1 MSIESPAD
9 WIGLRQAARIVRAV
23 LDEVESHVVPGVTT
37 GELDEV
43 AAAVLAERGG
53 RSAPRLTYG
62 FPGSVLIS
70 INDEIVHG
78 VPGRRKIAR
87 GDLVSLDAT
96 VECKGFFAD
105 AARSV
110 VVETGSDL
118 AHRLIACA
126 EAALDAALGVAR
138 AGVLVNEIGRAV
150 ENEVARAGFSVVRGL
165 SGHGVGRTIHEWPDV
180 PNQYNPRQ
188 RDVLTE
194 GLVLTI
200 EPMICA
206 GSGRTVVGKD
216 GWTVRTRDGSL
227 ASHHEHTLVITK
239 DRPVVLTAAERAA

>member
-23 LDEVESHVVPGVTT
+23 LDTLEAHVAPGVTT
-37 GELDEV
+37 GELNEV
-43 AAAVLAERGG
+43 AGAVLAEHGG
-53 RSAPRLTYG
+53 RSAPTLTYG
-62 FPGSVLIS
+62 FPGNVLIS

-78 VPGRRKIAR
+78 VPGKRRIAR

-96 VECKGFFAD
+96 VEYRGFVAD

-110 VVETGSDL
+110 VVEGGSDL
-118 AHRLIACA
+118 ANRLVRCA
-126 EAALDAALGVAR
+126 ESALDAALDVAR
-138 AGVLVNEIGRAV
+138 AGALVNEIGRAV
-150 ENEVARAGFSVVRGL
+150 EHEVTRAGFSVVRGL

-227 ASHHEHTLVITK
+227 ASHHEHTLVITNG
-239 DRPVVLTAAERAA
+239 RPVVLTAEAA

>member
-1 MSIESPAD
+1 
-9 WIGLRQAARIVRAV
+9 V
-23 LDEVESHVVPGVTT
+23 
-37 GELDEV
+37 
-43 AAAVLAERGG
+43 
-53 RSAPRLTYG
+53 
-62 FPGSVLIS
+62 
-70 INDEIVHG
+70 VHG

-96 VECKGFFAD
+96 VEYRGFVSD

-110 VVETGSDL
+110 VVDAGSDE
-118 AHRLIACA
+118 ARRLVACA
-126 EAALDAALGVAR
+126 EAALEAALKVAR

-150 ENEVARAGFSVVRGL
+150 EGEVTRAGFTVVRGL

-180 PNQYNPRQ
+180 PNQHNASQ

-194 GLVLTI
+194 GLVITI

-206 GSGRTVVGKD
+206 GNGRTVVAKD

-227 ASHHEHTLVITK
+227 AAHCEHTLVITK
-239 DRPVVLTAAERAA
+239 DAPVVLTLQ

>member
-1 MSIESPAD
+1 MSISTPAD
-9 WIGLRQAARIVRAV
+9 WIGLRHVARIVRAV
-23 LDEVESHVVPGVTT
+23 LDAVEAHVKPGVTT
-37 GELDEV
+37 AELDAV
-43 AAAVLAERGG
+43 AAKVMAERGG
-53 RSAPRLTYG
+53 RSAPTLTDG
-62 FPGSVLIS
+62 FPGHVLIS

-78 VPGRRKIAR
+78 VPGRRQIAR

-96 VECKGFFAD
+96 VECGGFVAD

-110 VVETGSDL
+110 AVPGASDE
-118 AHRLIACA
+118 AQRLVACA
-126 EAALDAALGVAR
+126 ESALQAALEVAR
-138 AGVLVNEIGRAV
+138 AGNLVSEIGRAV
-150 ENEVARAGFSVVRGL
+150 EQEVHRCGFTVVRGL

-180 PNQYNPRQ
+180 PNQFNPRQ
-188 RDVLTE
+188 RDVLTD

-206 GSGRTVVGKD
+206 GNGRTFVAKD

-239 DRPVVLTAAERAA
+239 GKPVVLTAEAA

>member
-9 WIGLRQAARIVRAV
+9 WIGLREAARIVRRV
-23 LDEVESHVVPGVTT
+23 LDAVEAHVKPGVTT
-37 GELDEV
+37 AELDRV
-43 AAAVLAERGG
+43 AADVLADHHA
-53 RSAPRLTYG
+53 RSAPALTYG
-62 FPGSVLIS
+62 FPGSVLVS

-78 VPGRRKIAR
+78 VPGPRRIAR

-96 VECKGFFAD
+96 VEKNGFVAD
-105 AARSV
+105 AARSLALD
-110 VVETGSDL
+110 GASDV
-118 AHRLIACA
+118 ARRLVATA
-126 EAALDAALGVAR
+126 EAALEAALQVAR
-138 AGVLVNEIGRAV
+138 AGTPVNEIGRAV
-150 ENEVARAGFSVVRGL
+150 EREAGRAGFAVVRGL

-180 PNQYNPRQ
+180 PNQYNPSQ

-216 GWTVRTRDGSL
+216 GWTVRTRDRSL
-227 ASHHEHTLVITK
+227 AAHHEHTLVITR
-239 DRPVVLTAAERAA
+239 DRPVVLTANAA